1 MNITE
6 KFSLHDLVSL
16 LLPSSLVVYCVT
28 SLPCCTRMKFL
39 DTFSDNT
46 LTGSLQVLLLI
57 AILLLIGLAL
67 KSIASLFFRNRLTGN
82 FMISY
87 AWKKYRDSP
96 VCKSKQEDVAMT
108 ASEYNTRYY
117 YARQNAYCE
126 HIEILESH
134 VSFLT
139 TWAVASA
146 ISLIP
151 AIVSCCCCCCCTICL
166 LAIGILVAIVLAF
179 ALQHK
184 IIKLVFEDYDYLK
197 SESTDK
203 QI

>member
-16 LLPSSLVVYCVT
+16 LLPSSLVVYCFT

-39 DTFSDNT
+39 DTSSDNI
-46 LTGSLQVLLLI
+46 LTGSLHVFLLI
-57 AILLLIGLAL
+57 AILLLIGLVL
-67 KSIASLFFRNRLTGN
+67 KSIASLIFRGILTGEC
-82 FMISY
+82 MRCC
-87 AWKKYRDSP
+87 AWQQYQ
-96 VCKSKQEDVAMT
+96 KSLVTKSGKEEVEMT

-151 AIVSCCCCCCCTICL
+151 TIVSCCCCCCIVCL
-166 LAIGILVAIVLAF
+166 LTIGIFVAIVLAF

-184 IIKLVFEDYDYLK
+184 IFKLVFEDYDYLK
-197 SESTDK
+197 SKSDDK
-203 QI
+203 QN